1 MIRLD
6 TQGRQIDDLTKEVN
20 GKHGM
25 QEQVELVQEQANDT
39 MYNVTKFGSNQEKM
53 LREISRLRDYVVK
66 LEFSI
71 NVQEKQILD
80 LKAHSLENNIII
92 NGLDEKQP
100 EKMNKENLTK
110 IWQNIFE
117 KELELD
123 KVTVE
128 NLQINSLYRM
138 GESDSRRKFPRPVCV
153 QFANKM

>member
-6 TQGRQIDDLTKEVN
+6 TQGRQIDDLTKEVK

-25 QEQVELVQEQANDT
+25 QEQVELVQEQAYDT
-39 MYNVTKFGSNQEKM
+39 MYTVPELGSSQEKM
-53 LREISRLRDYVVK
+53 LREISWLRDYVVK
-66 LEFSI
+66 LEFRI

-92 NGLDEKQP
+92 NGIDEKH
-100 EKMNKENLTK
+100 NFL
-110 IWQNIFE
+110 NIFE

-128 NLQINSLYRM
+128 NLQINS
-138 GESDSRRKFPRPVCV
+138 FI
-153 QFANKM
+153 